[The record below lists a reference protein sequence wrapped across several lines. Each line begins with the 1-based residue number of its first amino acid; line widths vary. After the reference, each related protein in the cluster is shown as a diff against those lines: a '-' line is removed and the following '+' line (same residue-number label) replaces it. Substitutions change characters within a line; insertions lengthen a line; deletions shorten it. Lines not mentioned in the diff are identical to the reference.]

1 MVSTRRG
8 DSRAPGISGNES
20 VSWQSLGL
28 PNLQCPHLPLIDCT
42 FLRSACCASDKL
54 TDLLAKGQSFKR
66 RDLSTLQYIHSKAAL
81 CPWSRSHFPRS
92 AFFRFPFGAWGIPL
106 ARAVFLTSPT
116 EGRSR
121 AYVKNFSRI
130 NLARGDPADHD
141 GRADHVGRA
150 LLTSGAFGYIESI
163 EEKR

>member
-1 MVSTRRG
+1 MLKVRVSNG
-8 DSRAPGISGNES
+8 AIS
-20 VSWQSLGL
+20 
-28 PNLQCPHLPLIDCT
+28 
-42 FLRSACCASDKL
+42 
-54 TDLLAKGQSFKR
+54 
-66 RDLSTLQYIHSKAAL
+66 LQYIHSKAAL
-81 CPWSRSHFPRS
+81 SVEQITFSEERLFSV
-92 AFFRFPFGAWGIPL
+92 PFWGMGHPL